1 MTDKF
6 LHDDLLLTTPISRQL
21 FHDVA
26 AGLPIVDVHTH
37 LSAEDIE
44 SDRVWDTLDELWL
57 SADHYKWRAM
67 RLAGVPEEL
76 ITGDVDPWERFRA
89 WAATMPRLV
98 RNPLYVW
105 THLELRR
112 VFGIDTVL
120 DSNSAK
126 DIWDEANRL
135 LPSLSARQ
143 LLAMFRVEL
152 VATTDDPSDGLDAHR
167 RLAADAPSMRMV
179 PTFRPDQA
187 HSLLTDPE
195 AWNAW
200 ADRLADREGRAIT
213 DLETLLAC
221 LTSAHARF
229 AALGCRASDHG
240 LARLP
245 DRPRDPDF
253 ADKVVRG
260 ARDGRAPT
268 DDERDVVLL
277 EVVSLAARLACADD
291 SVLQLHLGPLRNVS
305 PRLMDL
311 VGRDAGADVIGDERQ
326 APGLARFLGDLERAG
341 TLPRTVLYNVNP
353 ADNALLAAMAGA
365 YARRGVTGLVRWGP
379 AWWFNDTIDGIRRQ
393 LEDLGQIGQIGG
405 FIGMLTDSRS
415 VLSMT
420 RHELFRR
427 IFCDVIGRD
436 VEAGLIPD
444 DLEMLAT
451 LVRDVA
457 VDNAR
462 AFFGFGAT

>member
-1 MTDKF
+1 MSQRF
-6 LHDDLLLTTPISRQL
+6 LDDDVLLTTPTSRQL
-21 FHDVA
+21 YHDVA
-26 AGLPIVDVHTH
+26 AALPIVDVHTH

-44 SDRVWDTLDELWL
+44 SDRVWTTIDELWL

-76 ITGDVDPWERFRA
+76 ITGDVDPWDRFSA

-112 VFGIDTVL
+112 VFGIDAVL
-120 DSNSAK
+120 DARSAK
-126 DIWDEANRL
+126 EIWDEANRL
-135 LPSLSARQ
+135 LPSLSAQR

-152 VATTDDPSDGLDAHR
+152 VATTDDPSDALDAHR
-167 RLAADAPSMRMV
+167 RLAGEATDVRMV

-187 HSLLTDPE
+187 HALLADST

-200 ADRLADREGRAIT
+200 VDRLADTEHRAIT
-213 DLETLLAC
+213 DLESLLTC
-221 LTSAHARF
+221 LMTAHARF
-229 AALGCRASDHG
+229 GALGCRASDHG

-245 DRPRDPDF
+245 DRPRDPAR
-253 ADKVVRG
+253 ADNVVRG
-260 ARDGRAPT
+260 AREGRAAT
-268 DDERDVVLL
+268 DDERDLVML
-277 EVVSLAARLACADD
+277 EVVSLAARLAFADD

-341 TLPRTVLYNVNP
+341 TLPRTALYNVNP
-353 ADNALLAAMAGA
+353 ADNALFAAMAGA
-365 YARRGVTGLVRWGP
+365 YARSGVAGLVQWGP

-393 LEDLGQIGQIGG
+393 LDDLGQIGQIGG

-415 VLSMT
+415 LLSMT

-427 IFCDVIGRD
+427 IFCDWLGRD
-436 VEAGLIPD
+436 VEAGLLPAD
-444 DLEMLAT
+444 TEMLAT
-451 LVRDVA
+451 LVRDVSVA
-457 VDNAR
+457 NAR
-462 AFFGFGAT
+462 AFFGFGTT

>member
-1 MTDKF
+1 VTDRF
-6 LHDDLLLTTPISRQL
+6 LHDDVLLTTATSRQL
-21 FHDVA
+21 YHDVA
-26 AGLPIVDVHTH
+26 AALPIVDVHTH

-44 SDRVWDTLDELWL
+44 SDRVWSTLDELWL

-67 RLAGVPEEL
+67 RLAGVPEDL

-120 DSNSAK
+120 DASSAK
-126 DIWDEANRL
+126 EIWDEANRL
-135 LPSLSARQ
+135 LPSLSARRQ
-143 LLAMFRVEL
+143 LAMFRVE
-152 VATTDDPSDGLDAHR
+152 VIATTDDPGDGLDAHR
-167 RLAADAPSMRMV
+167 RLADEAADLRMV

-187 HSLLTDPE
+187 HTLLAEPA

-200 ADRLADREGRAIT
+200 ADRLADTERNTIT
-213 DLETLLAC
+213 DLESLLAC

-240 LARLP
+240 LACLP
-245 DRPRDPDF
+245 DRPRDPAF
-253 ADKVVRG
+253 ADNVVR
-260 ARDGRAPT
+260 AASNGRAAT
-268 DDERDVVLL
+268 DEEREVVIL
-277 EVVSLAARLACADD
+277 EVVSLAAHLAFSDD

-305 PRLMDL
+305 PRLMDR
-311 VGRDAGADVIGDERQ
+311 VGRDAGADVIGDARQ

-353 ADNALLAAMAGA
+353 ADNALLAAIAGA
-365 YARRGVTGLVRWGP
+365 YARPGVAGLVQWGP

-393 LEDLGQIGQIGG
+393 LDDLGQIGQIGG

-415 VLSMT
+415 LLSMT

-427 IFCDVIGRD
+427 IFCDWLGRE
-436 VEAGLIPD
+436 VEAGLIPAD
-444 DLEMLAT
+444 PDLLAT
-451 LVRDVA
+451 LVRDVS
-457 VDNAR
+457 VENAR
-462 AFFGFGAT
+462 AFFGFDAT